1 MDPLHAT
8 LEEFAADGYTHV
20 EPNCPRCRMIRLRG
34 IDQHPKIS
42 MGLTLDAL
50 ARRLRCAECG
60 GMLPSVKPRRFVVQN
75 EKGNCK
81 VSNKKDDGQNKLIG
95 TAGYAT
101 VEEAKA
107 AKHAAPECKEG
118 KNKKK

>member
-81 VSNKKDDGQNKLIG
+81 IKQKGRRTKQADRDSRLRYGRG
-95 TAGYAT
+95 G
-101 VEEAKA
+101 
-107 AKHAAPECKEG
+107 EG
-118 KNKKK
+118 S